1 MTYPPEP
8 WYLEGRLYASVWT
21 VPRSDA
27 PVPLPPRVRP
37 VTLLGRA
44 LVVTAWAVYEG
55 DGVLRYREV
64 LRAVLVRRGFR
75 LMVTVTDIRV
85 DSEASRAGG
94 RALWGVPKELA
105 AFAVTGHDMFSAR
118 ARDGHGHLCAA
129 RFRALTR
136 ASLRVPLAFRVAQTR
151 AGRLHVSPVRC
162 RGRARPARASWEFGG
177 TGPCG
182 GPGHRRPLLSVLYED
197 ARMLF
202 GSDPNRP

>member
-21 VPRSDA
+21 APRSDVA
-27 PVPLPPRVRP
+27 ASLPPEVRP
-37 VTLLGRA
+37 VTLFGRA
-44 LVVTAWAVYEG
+44 PVVTAWAVYEG

-64 LRAVLVRRGFR
+64 LRAVLVRRRLR
-75 LMVTVTDIRV
+75 LMATVTDIRV

-105 AFAVTGHDMFSAR
+105 AFRVTGHGTFSAR
-118 ARDGHGHLCAA
+118 ARGEHGPLCAA

-136 ASLRVPLAFRVAQTR
+136 VSLRVPVAFHVAQTR
-151 AGRLHVSPVRC
+151 GGRLHVSPVRC
-162 RGRARPARASWEFGG
+162 RGRIRPARASWEFGEA
-177 TGPCG
+177 GPNG
-182 GPGHRRPLLSVLYED
+182 RPGRRPLLSVLYED

-202 GSDPNRP
+202 GRDPHRP

>member
-8 WYLEGRLYASVWT
+8 WHLEGRLYVSVWT
-21 VPRSDA
+21 VPRSDVTA
-27 PVPLPPRVRP
+27 PLPPEVRP

-44 LVVTAWAVYEG
+44 LVGTAWAVYEG

-64 LRAVLVRRGFR
+64 LRAVLVRRRFR
-75 LMVTVTDIRV
+75 PMATITGIWV

-105 AFAVTGHDMFSAR
+105 VFTVTGHDTFSAR
-118 ARDGHGHLCAA
+118 ARAEHGHLLCAA

-136 ASLRVPLAFRVAQTR
+136 VSLRVPVAFPVAQTR
-151 AGRLHVSPVRC
+151 AGRLHISPVRC
-162 RGRARPARASWEFGG
+162 RGRARPARASWEFGEA
-177 TGPCG
+177 GPG
-182 GPGHRRPLLSVLYED
+182 GPGRRRPLLSVLYED

-202 GSDPNRP
+202 GRAPHRP